1 VGQAYNG
8 ERTNDQGS
16 ARERMT
22 QGFLLTLNSSIT
34 VRWLEVTPTDG

>member
-22 QGFLLTLNSSIT
+22 QGFLLTLT
-34 VRWLEVTPTDG
+34 VLA